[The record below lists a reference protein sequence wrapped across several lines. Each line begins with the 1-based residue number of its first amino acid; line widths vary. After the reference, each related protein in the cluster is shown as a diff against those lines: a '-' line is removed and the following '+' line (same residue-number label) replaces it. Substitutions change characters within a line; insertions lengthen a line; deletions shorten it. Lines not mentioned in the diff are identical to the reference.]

1 MAAGTSTTINEPKV
15 LAEVTAAFERY
26 DRAVNDNDVEA
37 LTGSFWNSPLTVR
50 YGIAEQL
57 YGYEQIGQFRVSNRL
72 QNNRRERIRV
82 LITTF
87 GNDFATASCEYRRL
101 ESGRIGRQMQTWI
114 RTPDGWRVVAAHVSF
129 LA

>member
-1 MAAGTSTTINEPKV
+1 MTINEPKV

-50 YGIAEQL
+50 FGVAEQL

-101 ESGRIGRQMQTWI
+101 ESGRIGRQMQTLI

>member
-1 MAAGTSTTINEPKV
+1 MTINEPKV

-26 DRAVNDNDVEA
+26 ERAVNDNDVEA
-37 LTGSFWNSPLTVR
+37 LTESFWNSPLTVR

-57 YGYEQIGQFRVSNRL
+57 YGYEQIGQFRASNRL
-72 QNNRRERIRV
+72 QNYRRERTRV

-101 ESGRIGRQMQTWI
+101 ESGRVGRQMQSWI
-114 RTPDGWRVVAAHVSF
+114 RTPDGWRVVAAHVSM
-129 LA
+129 LS

>member
-1 MAAGTSTTINEPKV
+1 MTINEPKV

-26 DRAVNDNDVEA
+26 DRAVNDNDIEA

-72 QNNRRERIRV
+72 QNQRRERIRV

>member
-1 MAAGTSTTINEPKV
+1 MTINEPKV
-15 LAEVTAAFERY
+15 LAEVTAAFECY
-26 DRAVNDNDVEA
+26 DRAVNDNDAEV
-37 LTGSFWNSPLTVR
+37 LTGSFWNSPHTVR
-50 YGIAEQL
+50 YCIAEQL

-72 QNNRRERIRV
+72 QNQRRERIRV

-101 ESGRIGRQMQTWI
+101 ESGRIGRQMQTWL

>member
-1 MAAGTSTTINEPKV
+1 MTINKPEV

-26 DRAVNDNDVEA
+26 DRAVNDNDVET
-37 LTGSFWNSPLTVR
+37 LTESFWNSPLTVR
-50 YGIAEQL
+50 YGVAEQL
-57 YGYEQIGQFRVSNRL
+57 YGYEQIGKFRASNRH
-72 QNNRRERIRV
+72 QNQRRERIRV

-101 ESGRIGRQMQTWI
+101 ESGRIGRQMQTWV
-114 RTPDGWRVVAAHVSF
+114 RTPDGWRVVAAHVSL

>member
-1 MAAGTSTTINEPKV
+1 MTINEPKV
-15 LAEVTAAFERY
+15 LAEATAAFERY
-26 DRAVNDNDVEA
+26 DRAVNDNGVEV

-57 YGYEQIGQFRVSNRL
+57 YGYEQIGQFRASNRL
-72 QNNRRERIRV
+72 QNYRRELTRV

>member
-1 MAAGTSTTINEPKV
+1 MTINEPKI
-15 LAEVTAAFERY
+15 LAEVSAAFERY
-26 DRAVNDNDVEA
+26 DRAVNDNDVEV
-37 LTGSFWNSPLTVR
+37 LTESFWNSPLTVR

-72 QNNRRERIRV
+72 QNQRRERVRV

-87 GNDFATASCEYRRL
+87 GNDFATASCEYRRR

-129 LA
+129 LP

>member
-1 MAAGTSTTINEPKV
+1 MTINEPKI
-15 LAEVTAAFERY
+15 LAEVSAAFERY
-26 DRAVNDNDVEA
+26 DRAVNDNDVEV
-37 LTGSFWNSPLTVR
+37 LTESFWNSPLTVR

-57 YGYEQIGQFRVSNRL
+57 SNRL
-72 QNNRRERIRV
+72 QNQRRERVRV

-87 GNDFATASCEYRRL
+87 GNDFATASCEYRRR

-129 LA
+129 LP

>member
-1 MAAGTSTTINEPKV
+1 MTINDPSV

-26 DRAVNDNDVEA
+26 DRAVSENDVEV
-37 LTGSFWNSPLTVR
+37 LTAMFWNSPLTVR

-57 YGYEQIGQFRVSNRL
+57 YGYEQIAQFRVANRQ
-72 QNNRRERIRV
+72 QNQQRERLRV
-82 LITTF
+82 VITTF
-87 GNDFATASCEYRRL
+87 GNDFATASCEFRRL

-114 RTPDGWRVVAAHVSF
+114 RTPDGWRVVAAHVSL

>member
-1 MAAGTSTTINEPKV
+1 MGIGTAMTINDPSV

-26 DRAVNDNDVEA
+26 DRAVSENDVEV
-37 LTGSFWNSPLTVR
+37 LTAMFWNSPLTVR

-57 YGYEQIGQFRVSNRL
+57 YGYEQIAQFRVANRQ
-72 QNNRRERIRV
+72 QNQQRERLRV
-82 LITTF
+82 VITTF
-87 GNDFATASCEYRRL
+87 GNDFATASCEFRRL

-114 RTPDGWRVVAAHVSF
+114 RTPDGWRVVAAHVSL

>member
-1 MAAGTSTTINEPKV
+1 MTINEPQV

-26 DRAVNDNDVEA
+26 DRAVNDNDAEV

-50 YGIAEQL
+50 YGLAEQL

-72 QNNRRERIRV
+72 QNQRRERIRV

-101 ESGRIGRQMQTWI
+101 
-114 RTPDGWRVVAAHVSF
+114 DNVAVMLYCVFRASREKP
-129 LA
+129 ASAD

>member
-1 MAAGTSTTINEPKV
+1 MTINEPKV

-26 DRAVNDNDVEA
+26 DRAVNDNDAEV

-72 QNNRRERIRV
+72 QNQRRERIRV
-82 LITTF
+82 VITTF
-87 GNDFATASCEYRRL
+87 GNDFATASCEYLRL
-101 ESGRIGRQMQTWI
+101 ESGRVGRQMQSWV
-114 RTPDGWRVVAAHVSF
+114 RTPDGWRVVAAHVS
-129 LA
+129 LLS

>member
-1 MAAGTSTTINEPKV
+1 MTINEPKV

-26 DRAVNDNDVEA
+26 ERAVNDNDVEA
-37 LTGSFWNSPLTVR
+37 LTESFWNSPLTVR

-57 YGYEQIGQFRVSNRL
+57 YGYEQIGQFRASNRL
-72 QNNRRERIRV
+72 QNYRRERTRV

-87 GNDFATASCEYRRL
+87 GSDFATASCEYRRL

-114 RTPDGWRVVAAHVSF
+114 RTPDGWRVVAAHVSM
-129 LA
+129 LS

>member
-1 MAAGTSTTINEPKV
+1 MTINDPKV

-26 DRAVNDNDVEA
+26 DRAVNDNDVEV

-57 YGYEQIGQFRVSNRL
+57 YGYEQIAQFRASNRL
-72 QNNRRERIRV
+72 QDQRRERIRV

-101 ESGRIGRQMQTWI
+101 ESGRIGRQMQTWM

>member
-1 MAAGTSTTINEPKV
+1 MTINEPEV
-15 LAEVTAAFERY
+15 LAEVTAEFERY

-37 LTGSFWNSPLTVR
+37 LTRAFWNSPLTVR
-50 YGIAEQL
+50 YGVAEQL
-57 YGYEQIGQFRVSNRL
+57 YGYEQISQFRVSNRL

-129 LA
+129 LP

>member
-1 MAAGTSTTINEPKV
+1 MTINEPKV

-26 DRAVNDNDVEA
+26 DRAVNDNDVDV

-57 YGYEQIGQFRVSNRL
+57 YGYKQIGQFRVSNRL

>member
-1 MAAGTSTTINEPKV
+1 MTINEPKV

-57 YGYEQIGQFRVSNRL
+57 YGYKQIGQFRVSNRL

-114 RTPDGWRVVAAHVSF
+114 RTTDGWRVVAAHVSF

>member
-1 MAAGTSTTINEPKV
+1 MTINEPKV

-26 DRAVNDNDVEA
+26 DRAVNDNDVEV
-37 LTGSFWNSPLTVR
+37 LTESFWNSPLTVR
-50 YGIAEQL
+50 YGVAEQL
-57 YGYEQIGQFRVSNRL
+57 YGFEQIGQFRVSNRL

-101 ESGRIGRQMQTWI
+101 ETGRIGRQMQTWT